1 MCHPD
6 SAAAARLIIDLDA
19 IASNWAYLGARA
31 ATAQCAAVV
40 KADAYGLGMVPVAR
54 RLHRAGCRH
63 FFVALLEEGLQL
75 RASIPGNSHIY
86 VLNGLV
92 PGSEGL
98 CARAGLIPVL
108 NSLEQ
113 LAAWRDEAG
122 RQGRRLPAVLQSDTG
137 MRRLGLAERDWQS
150 LVKLPALTAGLDI
163 RLVMSHLVS
172 AELPDAPINAEQLQQ
187 FRAFRAAWPSARA
200 SLSNSSGIFLGSE
213 FHFDLLR
220 PGAAMYGIAPRSDFP
235 NPLRPVVRLQARMLQ
250 CREIAE
256 GDRVG
261 YNHTW
266 RAERASRIATL
277 SVGYA
282 DGYPRTLSNRDQLS
296 IQGHR
301 VSLVGRVSMDTLTV
315 DVSQVPDSLLA
326 PGAWFD
332 LLDPDRD
339 INALA
344 TQAEASAYELL
355 TRLGRRF
362 QRTHLGQS
370 EAAAGEG
377 ASGVVCV

>member
-172 AELPDAPINAEQLQQ
+172 AELPDAPINAVAGMKRDAMPSPTRKGGGVPPRPLVRTPPTMHPIAPPLFWGGVCALPCALPSHPTLPFSFFCPLLTGANPGASKSCPPRSRCDLVPVPGEP
-187 FRAFRAAWPSARA
+187 FRVPLPTIPPTFCSFPVGCQSLLRATLTRHLASSPSRLMPPSRADSRA
-200 SLSNSSGIFLGSE
+200 SLEPGS
-213 FHFDLLR
+213 D
-220 PGAAMYGIAPRSDFP
+220 
-235 NPLRPVVRLQARMLQ
+235 
-250 CREIAE
+250 
-256 GDRVG
+256 
-261 YNHTW
+261 
-266 RAERASRIATL
+266 
-277 SVGYA
+277 
-282 DGYPRTLSNRDQLS
+282 
-296 IQGHR
+296 
-301 VSLVGRVSMDTLTV
+301 
-315 DVSQVPDSLLA
+315 
-326 PGAWFD
+326 
-332 LLDPDRD
+332 
-339 INALA
+339 
-344 TQAEASAYELL
+344 
-355 TRLGRRF
+355 
-362 QRTHLGQS
+362 
-370 EAAAGEG
+370 
-377 ASGVVCV
+377 